1 MKNPTNSITNSK
13 HMKSECLDNKSRGF
27 LQKKLND
34 FYRKTQ
40 ELSQKTQGF
49 CQKLDNPPTLSWG

>member
-1 MKNPTNSITNSK
+1 
-13 HMKSECLDNKSRGF
+13 MKSECLDKKSRGF
-27 LQKKLND
+27 LQKKLKD
-34 FYRKTQ
+34 FDRKTQ